1 MIAIAEGRS
10 SFFIERF
17 AKNNSAVSFVHILE
31 EQVMTER
38 LLNSH
43 TIHNVQYIHYLYE
56 HWASSTRWRMMIN
69 GLMMPSG
76 KQRLPKRKIH

>member
-31 EQVMTER
+31 EHVMTDR

-43 TIHNVQYIHYLYE
+43 TIHNVQYIAYIIFM
-56 HWASSTRWRMMIN
+56 ST
-69 GLMMPSG
+69 GHPPQG
-76 KQRLPKRKIH
+76 GG